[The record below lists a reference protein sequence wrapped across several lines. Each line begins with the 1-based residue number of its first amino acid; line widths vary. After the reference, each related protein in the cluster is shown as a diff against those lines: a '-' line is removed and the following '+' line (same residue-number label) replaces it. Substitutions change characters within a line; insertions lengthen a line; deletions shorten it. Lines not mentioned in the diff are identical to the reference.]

1 LCGCRCAA
9 RNWASLRALP
19 DLRTVLRPVRVR
31 SGGSCYTC
39 WRNVTFE
46 PTLLDR
52 LSRTGDLAR
61 EHMEPFAASRID
73 SREGRTYNEHRIEIG
88 RCGRRISTVIF
99 LGFGRIRDS
108 IRRSTSWQRRLVSR
122 LASNACISGRVER
135 ALGGRAL
142 HAFPVNLG
150 RLAAGAAGVIARTSG
165 RQDDIQDFYRELVR
179 LLEPSGIA
187 PLYRKSGLHPH
198 MTLGYAPC
206 RQMLRSMSLTWYPD
220 ELLLIESEHGLT
232 RHNVLGRWA
241 LLPPRQPLL
250 PFGEATAATSPARRS
265 AA

>member
-1 LCGCRCAA
+1 MNIESRSVDVDGAFLPLFSWDSAASATLSGVPRVAETARQPTGFERVHLTLCVIAECAA
-9 RNWASLRALP
+9 R
-19 DLRTVLRPVRVR
+19 D
-31 SGGSCYTC
+31 
-39 WRNVTFE
+39 
-46 PTLLDR
+46 
-52 LSRTGDLAR
+52 
-61 EHMEPFAASRID
+61 PFIA
-73 SREGRTYNEHRIEIG
+73 
-88 RCGRRISTVIF
+88 
-99 LGFGRIRDS
+99 
-108 IRRSTSWQRRLVSR
+108 
-122 LASNACISGRVER
+122 GRVER

-142 HAFPVNLG
+142 HAFPVNLS
-150 RLAAGAAGVIARTSG
+150 RLAAGVIARTSG

-206 RQMLRSMSLTWYPD
+206 RPMLRSMSLTWYPD